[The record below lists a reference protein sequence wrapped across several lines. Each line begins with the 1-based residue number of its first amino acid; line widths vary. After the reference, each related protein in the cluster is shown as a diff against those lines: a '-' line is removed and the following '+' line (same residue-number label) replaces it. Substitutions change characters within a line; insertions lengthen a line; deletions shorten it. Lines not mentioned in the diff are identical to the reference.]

1 MIYLTRK
8 RVATSR
14 TEIVRCPAQAIAL
27 RADHNDGYQNSK
39 TPRPVE
45 SKFKT
50 ILSYLSIYMCPSA
63 FGIYKHSN
71 VYFVFKH

>member
-1 MIYLTRK
+1 MIIMIYLTRK

-14 TEIVRCPAQAIAL
+14 TEIDRCPAQAIAL

-50 ILSYLSIYMCPSA
+50 ILSYLSIYMCP
-63 FGIYKHSN
+63 
-71 VYFVFKH
+71 